1 MTHDDFQIDNHL
13 KDYAFKKY
21 LEKFDEFMKEEFTH
35 PRFGYVVSRRKAV
48 RMQAILLRK
57 AITGEL
63 KEYYPL
69 EFKR

>member
-1 MTHDDFQIDNHL
+1 
-13 KDYAFKKY
+13 
-21 LEKFDEFMKEEFTH
+21 MKEEFTH
-35 PRFGYVVSRRKAV
+35 PRFDYVVSRRKAV

-63 KEYYPL
+63 DKYYPL